1 MPKPQTE
8 LFRGL
13 TEAEAEERLSRGH
26 PGLGPERGE
35 GARLGDEADRMFFV
49 LRGRITLTLPMMIR
63 GSEEDVLVEERA
75 AGETLGWS
83 GLIPPHRFTLNAT
96 AAVDSTLLVFPRA
109 ALLRHFAVHPD
120 IAYTVVRN
128 VGSVIGHRL
137 QVFQTMWIREMQRS
151 VEARYP

>member
-13 TEAEAEERLSRGH
+13 TEAEAGALSA
-26 PGLGPERGE
+26 LGTETRVAAGE
-35 GARLGDEADRMFFV
+35 TLFRLGDEADRMFFV